1 MELFAKTEAELAPV
15 AKYLIELSQQYK
27 VFTFT
32 GDLGAGK
39 TTLIKELCKQLGV
52 QDTVSSPTFGLVNI
66 YHTKSQK
73 DVYHFD
79 CYRLKDISEVYDIG
93 FEEYVDS
100 GNICFIEWPEIVE
113 PLLPPNYIAVTITIR
128 KDSERQFSIKTI

>member
-1 MELFAKTEAELAPV
+1 MEFFAKTEAELAPI
-15 AKYLIELSQQYK
+15 AKYLIELSQQQK
-27 VFTFT
+27 VFTLT
-32 GDLGAGK
+32 GDLGVGK

-66 YHTKSQK
+66 YHTKTQN
-73 DVYHFD
+73 DIYHFD

-113 PLLPPNYIAVTITIR
+113 PLLPPNYIAVTITIK
-128 KDSERQFSIKTI
+128 KDSERQFSVKTI